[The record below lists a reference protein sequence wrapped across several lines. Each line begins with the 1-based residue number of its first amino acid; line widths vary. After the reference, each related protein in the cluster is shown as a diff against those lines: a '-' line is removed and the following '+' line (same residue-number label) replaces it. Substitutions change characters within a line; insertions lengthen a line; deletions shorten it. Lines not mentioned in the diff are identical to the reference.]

1 MPSIVLLSLEVIVW
15 NLFQTMEDVLFR
27 DKSEF

>member
-15 NLFQTMEDVLFR
+15 NSFQTMEDVLFR